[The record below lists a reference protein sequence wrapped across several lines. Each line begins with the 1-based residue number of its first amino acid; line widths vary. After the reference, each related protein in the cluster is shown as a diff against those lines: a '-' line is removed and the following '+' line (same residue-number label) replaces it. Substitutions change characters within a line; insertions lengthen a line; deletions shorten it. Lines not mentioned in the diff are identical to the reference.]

1 MIIITILQY
10 FCDYHH
16 WVVDMLL
23 RLIKERLATN
33 SVYDHYGYAPENN
46 QMIIKT
52 NSSLGHDDQHHDHDH
67 AHDDQHQGH
76 DHAHDG
82 QHHDPDRAHGHQH
95 HAHAHDHQHHD
106 LGQAWATDV

>member
-16 WVVDMLL
+16 RVVYILL
-23 RLIKERLATN
+23 KLLKEQLATN

-52 NSSLGHDDQHHDHDH
+52 ISSLGHDDQHHDHDH
-67 AHDDQHQGH
+67 AHDDQH
-76 DHAHDG
+76 
-82 QHHDPDRAHGHQH
+82 HDPDRAHEHQH
-95 HAHAHDHQHHD
+95 HDHAHDHQHDD
-106 LGQAWATDV
+106 LGQAWAPDV